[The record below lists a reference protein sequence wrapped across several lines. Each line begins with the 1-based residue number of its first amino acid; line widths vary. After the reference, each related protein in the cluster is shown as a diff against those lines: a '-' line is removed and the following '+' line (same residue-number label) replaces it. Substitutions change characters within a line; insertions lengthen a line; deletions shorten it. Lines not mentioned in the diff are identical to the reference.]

1 MLLWR
6 DKPRETDQD
15 ETRRRSPVQI
25 TDIICHVLSGPYAH
39 GGLDDPEETTVN
51 IRENRASSK
60 LERLLVRCA

>member
-1 MLLWR
+1 
-6 DKPRETDQD
+6 
-15 ETRRRSPVQI
+15 VQI